1 MQRVQLL
8 WSLLKDFQE
17 HRGRMERLQ
26 RPQDWR
32 GDTEGNKGHF
42 IAWQTLVPHK
52 AAQLALVKRSSQG
65 RTPEPGEAA
74 SPVSSAGCTGQVGAV
89 GSRGQ
94 HGSWTAGLVRC
105 RARLSCIT
113 GHSRT
118 AAGQGARSM
127 GPEAGLPALCFFRC
141 PQHLGLDLSPLFFDC
156 HFHGFKQKP
165 RDSVVCEHL
174 SREEGREESGNSNR
188 RCQSST

>member
-1 MQRVQLL
+1 MGQ
-8 WSLLKDFQE
+8 
-17 HRGRMERLQ
+17 LQ

-52 AAQLALVKRSSQG
+52 AAQLPLVKRSSQG

-74 SPVSSAGCTGQVGAV
+74 STVSSAGCTGQVGAV

-118 AAGQGARSM
+118 AAGQGACSM
-127 GPEAGLPALCFFRC
+127 GLEAGSYLLSASSGVPNILALIFLLCFLTATFMASSRSPGTRWSVSISRWKYANSSLSKNTLALSSFR
-141 PQHLGLDLSPLFFDC
+141 S
-156 HFHGFKQKP
+156 
-165 RDSVVCEHL
+165 
-174 SREEGREESGNSNR
+174 
-188 RCQSST
+188 